1 MVQAWDCGARYLNA
15 QLSGENS
22 WRWVGSQEGGQEVLR
37 WVVAEAVGSAERGV
51 DTGDEEGLPSTE
63 EAAEIQT
70 REGNGSAPS
79 GVCPG
84 PGAPQGLG

>member
-1 MVQAWDCGARYLNA
+1 MERTIREHSSVEKILG
-15 QLSGENS
+15 
-22 WRWVGSQEGGQEVLR
+22 VGLDPGRVGQEVLR
-37 WVVAEAVGSAERGV
+37 RVVAEAVGSVERGV
-51 DTGDEEGLPSTE
+51 DIGVGEGLPSTE
-63 EAAEIQT
+63 EAAKIQT